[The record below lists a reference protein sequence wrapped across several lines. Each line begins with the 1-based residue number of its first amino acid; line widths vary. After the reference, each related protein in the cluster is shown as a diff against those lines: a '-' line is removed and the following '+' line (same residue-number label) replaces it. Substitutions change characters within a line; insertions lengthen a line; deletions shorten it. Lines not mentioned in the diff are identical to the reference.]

1 VVTSI
6 AFLWAVLL
14 EDALELE
21 ETVNSSLVRV
31 PKNATEPHVAQ
42 GSEAVV
48 VVRCRGAKATSG
60 EIVAKNAIPGL
71 AVCNGVY
78 RSEAGAALFAYIFDC
93 GSDDAQLEAEAMED
107 THKLLAA
114 ETFAAGLVAV
124 YSEQMRTARGVHKRV
139 QAMGGSLDRVRAET
153 TCVIATL
160 RAPTFSFG
168 LQRAARAAVAA
179 A

>member
-1 VVTSI
+1 
-6 AFLWAVLL
+6 
-14 EDALELE
+14 
-21 ETVNSSLVRV
+21 
-31 PKNATEPHVAQ
+31 
-42 GSEAVV
+42 
-48 VVRCRGAKATSG
+48 
-60 EIVAKNAIPGL
+60 
-71 AVCNGVY
+71 
-78 RSEAGAALFAYIFDC
+78 
-93 GSDDAQLEAEAMED
+93 MED
-107 THKLLAA
+107 THKMLAA